1 MRSRDEDKTPEAQ
14 AEVKTAEEQH
24 APSLEDR
31 VAALEKMMERVK
43 ALTGE

>member
-1 MRSRDEDKTPEAQ
+1 MRSRDEEPKTEALPEQPQPEAKP
-14 AEVKTAEEQH
+14 AA
-24 APSLEDR
+24 SLEDR

>member
-1 MRSRDEDKTPEAQ
+1 MRSRDDDKQPEPEQ
-14 AEVKTAEEQH
+14 PQPKAEG
-24 APSLEDR
+24 PSLEDR